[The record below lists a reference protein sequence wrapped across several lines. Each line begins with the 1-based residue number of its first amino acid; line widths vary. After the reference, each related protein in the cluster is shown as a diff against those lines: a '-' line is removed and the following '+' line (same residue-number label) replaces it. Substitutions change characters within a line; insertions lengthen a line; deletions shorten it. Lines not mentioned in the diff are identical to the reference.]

1 MTPLSLTGR
10 GAPAEPSRGQ
20 GTHSRS
26 ARQRTIR
33 VPVPPGF
40 PTGAACDVVETSAEH
55 GMRILGCLAA
65 SGSVLVHG
73 DRWSWIVPS
82 GSDIGVAWP
91 PQVRYRANAAVL
103 APADIPEPGDPHD
116 RDGSREPR
124 VPYTHPILLYFAVCC
139 VAGVRP
145 TLTDH

>member
-1 MTPLSLTGR
+1 M
-10 GAPAEPSRGQ
+10 
-20 GTHSRS
+20 
-26 ARQRTIR
+26 IR

-40 PTGAACDVVETSAEH
+40 PAGAACDVVETSAEH
-55 GMRILGCLAA
+55 GMRVLGCLAA

-103 APADIPEPGDPHD
+103 APAASVEP
-116 RDGSREPR
+116 DGGYGPDLMGGQDLTGGPDLTAGPDGRRTAPGAR
-124 VPYTHPILLYFAVCC
+124 RQPPVPYTHPILLYFAVCC
-139 VAGVRP
+139 VTGVRP
-145 TLTDH
+145 TLTEH

>member
-1 MTPLSLTGR
+1 M
-10 GAPAEPSRGQ
+10 
-20 GTHSRS
+20 
-26 ARQRTIR
+26 IR

-40 PTGAACDVVETSAEH
+40 PAGAACDVVETSAEH
-55 GMRILGCLAA
+55 GMRVLGCLAA

-103 APADIPEPGDPHD
+103 APAGSVEPDGGYG
-116 RDGSREPR
+116 RDAAGGPDGPAGGRTAPGARREPP

-139 VAGVRP
+139 VTGVRP
-145 TLTDH
+145 TLTEH